1 MPKVA
6 KHQPLGKPVPCPTN
20 EVTPM
25 NPLLLR
31 LKAIHHWGFM
41 LLAFALL
48 CIGKDCTAQSYPN
61 KPIKVINPWTAGGPA
76 DIVARPILNK
86 LSERLGQAVVMENK
100 AGANGVI
107 GSAYVAKAAPDGYTL
122 LFSHVGPIAIS
133 PSMQKDM
140 PYNSITD
147 FEPITQVV
155 SAPTVLLVRSDFP
168 VKNFEELIAIIK
180 SKPGKLS
187 YGSVGLGSTTHLAG
201 EMLHLFGG
209 LELLHIPYK
218 GAAPVITDL
227 LGGQIDMAFIN
238 ISGAISYIDSG
249 KLKGLAVTTLKRST
263 LLPNLPTVA
272 ETYPGFEVNSWYGF
286 MAPAGT
292 PKAIVNRIQQEV
304 ATILKMPDIVQAL
317 KAGGLDP
324 EASSPEQYAIK
335 IKDDLTR
342 WSAVVKSTGLTASQ

>member
-1 MPKVA
+1 MK
-6 KHQPLGKPVPCPTN
+6 T
-20 EVTPM
+20 
-25 NPLLLR
+25 LLLR
-31 LKAIHHWGFM
+31 LKTSKLWPLTFWALVVSCLIGNS
-41 LLAFALL
+41 LAQ
-48 CIGKDCTAQSYPN
+48 TYPN
-61 KPIKVINPWTAGGPA
+61 KPVKVINPWTAGGPA

-107 GSAYVAKAAPDGYTL
+107 GSAYVAKSAPDGYTL

-168 VKNFEELIAIIK
+168 AKNFEELIAIIK

-201 EMLHLFGG
+201 EMLHLQGG

-238 ISGAISYIDSG
+238 ISGAISYIESG

-286 MAPAGT
+286 MAPANT
-292 PKAIVNRIQQEV
+292 PKAIITRLQQEL
-304 ATILKMPDIVQAL
+304 AAILKMPDIVQAL

-324 EASSPEQYAIK
+324 EGSTPEQYTIK
-335 IKDDLTR
+335 IKDDLAR

>member
-1 MPKVA
+1 MK
-6 KHQPLGKPVPCPTN
+6 TF
-20 EVTPM
+20 
-25 NPLLLR
+25 LLR
-31 LKAIHHWGFM
+31 LKTSKLWPLTFWALVVSCLIGNS
-41 LLAFALL
+41 LAQ
-48 CIGKDCTAQSYPN
+48 TYPN
-61 KPIKVINPWTAGGPA
+61 KPVKVINPWTAGGPA

-107 GSAYVAKAAPDGYTL
+107 GSAYVAKSAPDGYTL

-168 VKNFEELIAIIK
+168 AKNFEELIAIIK

-201 EMLHLFGG
+201 EMLHLLGG

-238 ISGAISYIDSG
+238 ISGAISYIESG
-249 KLKGLAVTTLKRST
+249 KLKGLAVTTLRRST

-286 MAPAGT
+286 MAPANT
-292 PKAIVNRIQQEV
+292 PKAIITRLQQEL
-304 ATILKMPDIVQAL
+304 AAILKMPDIVQAL

-324 EASSPEQYAIK
+324 EGSTPEQYTIK
-335 IKDDLTR
+335 IKDDLAR

>member
-1 MPKVA
+1 MK
-6 KHQPLGKPVPCPTN
+6 T
-20 EVTPM
+20 
-25 NPLLLR
+25 LLLR
-31 LKAIHHWGFM
+31 LKTSKLWPLTFWALVVSCLIGNS
-41 LLAFALL
+41 LAQ
-48 CIGKDCTAQSYPN
+48 TYPN
-61 KPIKVINPWTAGGPA
+61 KPVKVINPWTAGGPA

-107 GSAYVAKAAPDGYTL
+107 GSAYVAKSAPDGYTL

-168 VKNFEELIAIIK
+168 AKNFEELIAIIK

-201 EMLHLFGG
+201 EMLHLLGG

-218 GAAPVITDL
+218 GAGPATTALVS
-227 LGGQIDMAFIN
+227 GEIDFSF
-238 ISGAISYIDSG
+238 SGLSPTLPFVKAG
-249 KLKGLAVTTLKRST
+249 KLIALGVTSKKPVPQYPGVKTLDSMDLTDFEVVDWNGLLVPTGTPQYVIQKLNFELNKF
-263 LLPNLPTVA
+263 LNLPSTKVIM
-272 ETYPGFEVNSWYGF
+272 EQQGFEARPG
-286 MAPAGT
+286 
-292 PKAIVNRIQQEV
+292 
-304 ATILKMPDIVQAL
+304 
-317 KAGGLDP
+317 
-324 EASSPEQYAIK
+324 SPEQFKSFIKTETDKWSRSAKLAK
-335 IKDDLTR
+335 IK
-342 WSAVVKSTGLTASQ
+342 VE

>member
-1 MPKVA
+1 
-6 KHQPLGKPVPCPTN
+6 
-20 EVTPM
+20 
-25 NPLLLR
+25 
-31 LKAIHHWGFM
+31 
-41 LLAFALL
+41 
-48 CIGKDCTAQSYPN
+48 
-61 KPIKVINPWTAGGPA
+61 
-76 DIVARPILNK
+76 
-86 LSERLGQAVVMENK
+86 MENK

-107 GSAYVAKAAPDGYTL
+107 GSAYVAKSAPDGYTL

-168 VKNFEELIAIIK
+168 AKNFEELIAIIK

-201 EMLHLFGG
+201 EMLHLQGG

-238 ISGAISYIDSG
+238 ISGAISYIESG

-286 MAPAGT
+286 MAPANT
-292 PKAIVNRIQQEV
+292 PKAIITRLQQEL
-304 ATILKMPDIVQAL
+304 AAILKMPDIVQAL

-324 EASSPEQYAIK
+324 EGSTPEQYTIK
-335 IKDDLTR
+335 IKDDLAR

>member
-1 MPKVA
+1 MK
-6 KHQPLGKPVPCPTN
+6 T
-20 EVTPM
+20 
-25 NPLLLR
+25 LLLR
-31 LKAIHHWGFM
+31 LKTSKLWPLTFWALVTSCLIGNS
-41 LLAFALL
+41 LAQ
-48 CIGKDCTAQSYPN
+48 TYPN

-107 GSAYVAKAAPDGYTL
+107 GSAYVAKSAPDGYTL

-168 VKNFEELIAIIK
+168 AKNFEEFIAIIK

-201 EMLHLFGG
+201 EMLHLLGG

-227 LGGQIDMAFIN
+227 LAGQIDMAFIN
-238 ISGAISYIDSG
+238 ISGAISYIESG

-286 MAPAGT
+286 MAPANT
-292 PKAIVNRIQQEV
+292 PKAIITRLQQEL
-304 ATILKMPDIVQAL
+304 AAILKMPDIVQAL

-324 EASSPEQYAIK
+324 EGSTPEQYTIK
-335 IKDDLTR
+335 IKDDLAR

>member
-1 MPKVA
+1 MK
-6 KHQPLGKPVPCPTN
+6 T
-20 EVTPM
+20 
-25 NPLLLR
+25 LLLR
-31 LKAIHHWGFM
+31 LKTSKLWPLTFWALVTAFLIGNS
-41 LLAFALL
+41 LAQ
-48 CIGKDCTAQSYPN
+48 TYPN

-107 GSAYVAKAAPDGYTL
+107 GSAYVAKSAPDGYTL

-168 VKNFEELIAIIK
+168 AKNFEELIAIIK

-201 EMLHLFGG
+201 EMLHLLGG

-238 ISGAISYIDSG
+238 ISGAISYIESG

-286 MAPAGT
+286 MAPANT
-292 PKAIVNRIQQEV
+292 PKAIITRLQQEL
-304 ATILKMPDIVQAL
+304 AAILKMPDIVQAL

-324 EASSPEQYAIK
+324 EGSTPEQYTIK
-335 IKDDLTR
+335 IKDDLAR

>member
-168 VKNFEELIAIIK
+168 VKNFDELIALIK

-263 LLPNLPTVA
+263 LL
-272 ETYPGFEVNSWYGF
+272 
-286 MAPAGT
+286 
-292 PKAIVNRIQQEV
+292 
-304 ATILKMPDIVQAL
+304 
-317 KAGGLDP
+317 
-324 EASSPEQYAIK
+324 
-335 IKDDLTR
+335 
-342 WSAVVKSTGLTASQ
+342 

>member
-1 MPKVA
+1 MK
-6 KHQPLGKPVPCPTN
+6 TF
-20 EVTPM
+20 
-25 NPLLLR
+25 LLR
-31 LKAIHHWGFM
+31 LKTSKLWPLTFWALVVSCLIGNS
-41 LLAFALL
+41 LAQ
-48 CIGKDCTAQSYPN
+48 TYPN

-107 GSAYVAKAAPDGYTL
+107 GSAYVAKSAPDGYTL

-168 VKNFEELIAIIK
+168 AKNFEELIAIIK

-201 EMLHLFGG
+201 EMLHLLGG

-238 ISGAISYIDSG
+238 ISGAISYIESG

-286 MAPAGT
+286 MAPANT
-292 PKAIVNRIQQEV
+292 PKAIITRLQQEL
-304 ATILKMPDIVQAL
+304 AAILKMPDIVQAL

-324 EASSPEQYAIK
+324 EGSTPEQYTIK
-335 IKDDLTR
+335 IKDDLAR

>member
-1 MPKVA
+1 
-6 KHQPLGKPVPCPTN
+6 
-20 EVTPM
+20 M

-155 SAPTVLLVRSDFP
+155 SAPTVLLVMMTELATESKGRFASIQYSVPLMPLSSSRTSDSCT
-168 VKNFEELIAIIK
+168 E
-180 SKPGKLS
+180 S
-187 YGSVGLGSTTHLAG
+187 GSRDGH
-201 EMLHLFGG
+201 E
-209 LELLHIPYK
+209 P
-218 GAAPVITDL
+218 
-227 LGGQIDMAFIN
+227 
-238 ISGAISYIDSG
+238 
-249 KLKGLAVTTLKRST
+249 
-263 LLPNLPTVA
+263 
-272 ETYPGFEVNSWYGF
+272 
-286 MAPAGT
+286 
-292 PKAIVNRIQQEV
+292 
-304 ATILKMPDIVQAL
+304 
-317 KAGGLDP
+317 
-324 EASSPEQYAIK
+324 
-335 IKDDLTR
+335 
-342 WSAVVKSTGLTASQ
+342 

>member
-1 MPKVA
+1 MK
-6 KHQPLGKPVPCPTN
+6 T
-20 EVTPM
+20 
-25 NPLLLR
+25 LLLR
-31 LKAIHHWGFM
+31 LKTSKLWPLTFWALVVSCLIGNS
-41 LLAFALL
+41 LAQ
-48 CIGKDCTAQSYPN
+48 TYPN
-61 KPIKVINPWTAGGPA
+61 KPVKVINPWTAGGPA

-107 GSAYVAKAAPDGYTL
+107 GSAYVAKSAPDGYTL

-168 VKNFEELIAIIK
+168 AKNFEELIAIIK

-201 EMLHLFGG
+201 EMLHLLGG

-238 ISGAISYIDSG
+238 ISGAISYIESG

-286 MAPAGT
+286 MAPANT
-292 PKAIVNRIQQEV
+292 PKAIITRLQQEL
-304 ATILKMPDIVQAL
+304 AAILKMPDIVQAL

-324 EASSPEQYAIK
+324 EGSTPEQYTIK
-335 IKDDLTR
+335 IKDDLAR

>member
-1 MPKVA
+1 MK
-6 KHQPLGKPVPCPTN
+6 T
-20 EVTPM
+20 
-25 NPLLLR
+25 LLLR
-31 LKAIHHWGFM
+31 LKTSKLWPLTFWALVVSCLIGNS
-41 LLAFALL
+41 LAQ
-48 CIGKDCTAQSYPN
+48 TYPN
-61 KPIKVINPWTAGGPA
+61 KPVKVINPWTAGGPA

-107 GSAYVAKAAPDGYTL
+107 GSAYVAKSAPDGYTL

-168 VKNFEELIAIIK
+168 AKNFEELIAIIK

-201 EMLHLFGG
+201 EMLHLLGG

-238 ISGAISYIDSG
+238 ISGAISYIESG
-249 KLKGLAVTTLKRST
+249 KLKGLAVTTLRRST

-286 MAPAGT
+286 MAPANT
-292 PKAIVNRIQQEV
+292 PKAIITRLQQEL
-304 ATILKMPDIVQAL
+304 AAILKMPDIVQAL

-324 EASSPEQYAIK
+324 EGSTPEQYTIK
-335 IKDDLTR
+335 IKDDLAR

>member
-1 MPKVA
+1 MK
-6 KHQPLGKPVPCPTN
+6 TF
-20 EVTPM
+20 
-25 NPLLLR
+25 LLR
-31 LKAIHHWGFM
+31 LKTSKLWPLTFWALVVSCLIGNS
-41 LLAFALL
+41 LAQ
-48 CIGKDCTAQSYPN
+48 TYPN
-61 KPIKVINPWTAGGPA
+61 KPVKVINPWTAGGPA

-107 GSAYVAKAAPDGYTL
+107 GSAYVAKSAPDGYTL

-168 VKNFEELIAIIK
+168 AKNFEELIAIIK

-201 EMLHLFGG
+201 EMLHLLGG

-238 ISGAISYIDSG
+238 ISGAISYIESG

-286 MAPAGT
+286 MAPANT
-292 PKAIVNRIQQEV
+292 PKAIITRLQEL
-304 ATILKMPDIVQAL
+304 AAILKMPDIVQAL

-324 EASSPEQYAIK
+324 EGSTPEQYTIK
-335 IKDDLTR
+335 IKDDLAR

>member
-1 MPKVA
+1 MK
-6 KHQPLGKPVPCPTN
+6 TF
-20 EVTPM
+20 
-25 NPLLLR
+25 LLR
-31 LKAIHHWGFM
+31 LKTSKLWPLTFWALVVSCLIGNS
-41 LLAFALL
+41 LAQ
-48 CIGKDCTAQSYPN
+48 TYPN

-107 GSAYVAKAAPDGYTL
+107 GSAYVAKSAPDGYTL

-168 VKNFEELIAIIK
+168 AKNFEELISIIK

-201 EMLHLFGG
+201 EMLHLLGG

-238 ISGAISYIDSG
+238 ISGAISYIESG

-286 MAPAGT
+286 MAPANT
-292 PKAIVNRIQQEV
+292 PKAIITRLQQEL
-304 ATILKMPDIVQAL
+304 AAILKMPDIVQAL

-324 EASSPEQYAIK
+324 EGSTPEQYTIK
-335 IKDDLTR
+335 IKDDLAR